1 MTKCPLCGS
10 KVRPKKVRVENWWG
24 DKLTLVEN
32 VPAWVCEECGEQYYD
47 AETTLQLEEIRKE
60 HMKPK
65 RIIEVPVYDFR
76 EPVQRR
82 AKV

>member
-10 KVRPKKVRVENWWG
+10 KVRRKKVRVENWWG

-47 AETTLQLEEIRKE
+47 AGTTLQLEEIQKE
-60 HMKPK
+60 HLKPK
-65 RIIEVPVYDFR
+65 RVIEVPVYDFY
-76 EPVQRR
+76 EPGQR
-82 AKV
+82 AKA